1 MERQERERGVAR
13 LEEQIS
19 ELLAAA
25 EARIASLPPGAAA
38 EYKRLQG
45 ESGALGREV
54 ERKQAELEAVNAQ
67 VSAAEEALRRDRVR
81 DDYGVAEKRLAS
93 LAGELA
99 ALQEELSTSQLDPA
113 AAREKLLARV
123 KADNAR
129 MQAVEKQLRGEE
141 EGLAAKRAALAEL
154 EREVEER
161 RSEAGDSAKYE
172 ALFKRDAEMTEFID
186 RFGEAREREV
196 AAQRRTQDTVLAL
209 LEHVSEGLLREASLP
224 SREAAQDMREDLA
237 DKQRELKASEMTAE
251 SLREQLRLRQ
261 LELEKIG
268 ALEGTIGAEL
278 QALAARMAA
287 MAAEGPRHNDMEGLR
302 AAADGARARLRAA
315 IEAHAARR
323 EALRPAAAAA
333 ERELEAHRAA
343 LAAIPQA
350 AALEAAEAQLRE
362 GEAAAFALREF
373 IAAAGRD
380 SDFEPAREEARRALL
395 ELNLHTVSLISSGIG
410 LAGAF

>member
-13 LEEQIS
+13 LEEQIV

-25 EARIASLPPGAAA
+25 EARIAALPPGSAA

-67 VSAAEEALRRDRVR
+67 VSAAEEMLKRDRVR
-81 DDYGVAEKRLAS
+81 DEYAVTEKRLAS
-93 LAGELA
+93 LGAELA
-99 ALQEELSTSQLDPA
+99 ALQEELSVSQLDPA
-113 AAREKLLARV
+113 AAREKLLVRV
-123 KADNAR
+123 KTDNAR
-129 MQAVEKQLRGEE
+129 MQAVEKQLRAEE
-141 EGLAAKRAALAEL
+141 EGVAAKRAALAEL

-172 ALFKRDAEMTEFID
+172 ALFKKDAEMTEFID
-186 RFGEAREREV
+186 RFEEVREREV
-196 AAQRRTQDTVLAL
+196 GAQRRTQDTILAL
-209 LEHVSEGLLREASLP
+209 LEHISEGLLREAALP
-224 SREAAQDMREDLA
+224 SREAAEDMREDLA

-251 SLREQLRLRQ
+251 SLKEQLRLRQ

-278 QALAARMAA
+278 QSLAARMAA
-287 MAAEGPRHNDMEGLR
+287 MAAEGPKHADIDGLR
-302 AAADGARARLRAA
+302 AAADAARGTLRTA

-333 ERELEAHRAA
+333 ERELEGHRAA

-350 AALEAAEAQLRE
+350 AALEAMEAQLRE
-362 GEAAAFALREF
+362 AEAAVFALREC
-373 IAAAGRD
+373 ALRGHRSRGAL
-380 SDFEPAREEARRALL
+380 ARRA
-395 ELNLHTVSLISSGIG
+395 SLTATHPSTLTPNTPHNI
-410 LAGAF
+410 

>member
-13 LEEQIS
+13 LEEQIV

-25 EARIASLPPGAAA
+25 EARIAALPPGSAA

-67 VSAAEEALRRDRVR
+67 VSAAEEMLKRDRVR
-81 DDYGVAEKRLAS
+81 DEYAVTEKRLAS
-93 LAGELA
+93 LGAELA
-99 ALQEELSTSQLDPA
+99 ALQEELSVSQLDPA
-113 AAREKLLARV
+113 AAREKLLVRV
-123 KADNAR
+123 KTDNAR
-129 MQAVEKQLRGEE
+129 MQAVEKQLRAEE
-141 EGLAAKRAALAEL
+141 EGVAAKRAALAEL

-172 ALFKRDAEMTEFID
+172 ALFKKDAEMTEFID
-186 RFGEAREREV
+186 RFEEVREREV
-196 AAQRRTQDTVLAL
+196 GAQRRTQDTILAL
-209 LEHVSEGLLREASLP
+209 LEHISEGLLREAALP
-224 SREAAQDMREDLA
+224 SREAAEDMREDLA

-251 SLREQLRLRQ
+251 SLKEQLRLRQ

-278 QALAARMAA
+278 QSLAARMAA
-287 MAAEGPRHNDMEGLR
+287 MAAEGPKHADIDGLR
-302 AAADGARARLRAA
+302 AAADAARGTLRTA

-333 ERELEAHRAA
+333 ERELEGHRAA

-350 AALEAAEAQLRE
+350 AALEAMEAQLRE
-362 GEAAAFALREF
+362 AEAAVFALREC
-373 IAAAGRD
+373 ALRGHRPRGAL
-380 SDFEPAREEARRALL
+380 ARRA
-395 ELNLHTVSLISSGIG
+395 SLTATHPSTLTPNTQPNI
-410 LAGAF
+410 

>member
-13 LEEQIS
+13 LEEQIV

-25 EARIASLPPGAAA
+25 EARIAALPPGSAA

-67 VSAAEEALRRDRVR
+67 VSAAEEMLKRDRVR
-81 DDYGVAEKRLAS
+81 DEYAVTEKRLAS
-93 LAGELA
+93 LGAELA
-99 ALQEELSTSQLDPA
+99 ALQEELSVSQLDPA
-113 AAREKLLARV
+113 AAREKLLVRV
-123 KADNAR
+123 KTDNAR
-129 MQAVEKQLRGEE
+129 MQAVEKQLRAEE
-141 EGLAAKRAALAEL
+141 EGVAAKRAALAEL

-172 ALFKRDAEMTEFID
+172 ALFKKDAEMTEFID
-186 RFGEAREREV
+186 RFEEVREREV
-196 AAQRRTQDTVLAL
+196 GAQRRTQDTILAL
-209 LEHVSEGLLREASLP
+209 LEHISEGLLREAALP
-224 SREAAQDMREDLA
+224 SREAAEDMREDLA

-251 SLREQLRLRQ
+251 SLKEQLRLRQ

-278 QALAARMAA
+278 QSLAARMAA
-287 MAAEGPRHNDMEGLR
+287 MAAEGPKHADIDGLR
-302 AAADGARARLRAA
+302 AAADAARGTLRTA

-333 ERELEAHRAA
+333 ERELEGHRAA

-350 AALEAAEAQLRE
+350 AALEAMEAQLRE
-362 GEAAAFALREF
+362 AEAAVFALREC
-373 IAAAGRD
+373 ALRGHRSRGAL
-380 SDFEPAREEARRALL
+380 ARRA
-395 ELNLHTVSLISSGIG
+395 SLTATHPSTLTPNTQHNI
-410 LAGAF
+410 